1 MESTGRAG
9 VRFGVSVREGALHS
23 CRLMLSLTGQQWS
36 SLDSTPTSPALGD
49 TVLQAGKAYR
59 FWS

>member
-1 MESTGRAG
+1 M
-9 VRFGVSVREGALHS
+9 SVREGALHS
-23 CRLMLSLTGQQWS
+23 LRLMLSPSGQQWG
-36 SLDSTPTSPALGD
+36 SLDSTLTSPALGD